1 MIVQNNYMESMLYYI
16 LRLLTAWLAANAT
29 IMLNYLFMPVSQ
41 YRQAVTEIYI
51 GELQLEN
58 STLCYKIV

>member
-16 LRLLTAWLAANAT
+16 LRLLTAWIAANAT

-41 YRQAVTEIYI
+41 YRQTLTEIYI
-51 GELQLEN
+51 
-58 STLCYKIV
+58 